1 MLGAVK
7 WPNVHLS
14 LPQSNVRIHIPEWMV
29 ASVCQRF
36 IPTKKNLT
44 SALQHHKRDMDPT
57 KKLDL
62 RTMNGLPSILMGLA
76 TSRKPWKSFR
86 RKCSTPG
93 EERNSFVGTACL
105 HDLTVVDYSIVTDV
119 LYSRGTSTF
128 YTSSV
133 HKAKSLSLVHW
144 HLHLWFNLME
154 T

>member
-36 IPTKKNLT
+36 IPTKKKSDFST
-44 SALQHHKRDMDPT
+44 SAPQARHGSDQETRS
-57 KKLDL
+57 
-62 RTMNGLPSILMGLA
+62 PSILMGLA